1 MRYLGLILLLFT
13 TLLFGQTPKYTPDG
27 FRVAREGYQFVFPR
41 DHGNHPDF
49 KTEWWYVTGHLIN
62 KANGDRYGYQLT
74 FFRQASPKNKWKGN
88 SSWQSDQIYMAHAA
102 ITNESEKSFTHEEKL
117 NRGGI
122 LADSKISDLDISN
135 ESWFLKR
142 VPSGEINLQM
152 SINNMELRLKLK
164 PLTSLVIFGKKGVS
178 KKGDDPTASSHYLT
192 YPRMQSEGSMRLS
205 NGSLINMEGLSWM
218 DHEISS
224 NQLAINQ
231 SGWDWAG
238 IQLKNGYSM
247 MFYRLRLANG
257 TQDKNSVA
265 YFLDS
270 RGKILKST
278 KEFKIKILSNWTSLT
293 TKIEYPS
300 RIALTIDN
308 DIYFIEPT
316 LKDQELNSKRSGG
329 LSYWEGSCR
338 VKDSKGRWIG
348 NAYLELTGY
357 TVDNKN

>member
-1 MRYLGLILLLFT
+1 MKYFGFILFLFT

-27 FRVAREGYQFVFPR
+27 FRVAREGYQFVFPQ

-74 FFRQASPKNKWKGN
+74 FFRQASPKNKWRGN

-102 ITNESEKSFTHEEKL
+102 ITNESEKSFVHEEKL

-122 LADSKISDLDISN
+122 LANSKIGDLDVFN
-135 ESWFLKR
+135 ESWLLKR
-142 VPSGEINLQM
+142 IPCGEVNLQM
-152 SINNMELRLKLK
+152 SVKNMQLLLRLK
-164 PLTSLVIFGKKGVS
+164 PITSLVTFGEKGVS

-205 NGSLINMEGLSWM
+205 DGSSIELEGLSWM

-224 NQLAINQ
+224 NQLGSNQ

-238 IQLKNGYSM
+238 IQLNNGNSI
-247 MFYRLRLANG
+247 MFYRLRLADG
-257 TQDKNSVA
+257 TQDRNSVA
-265 YFLDS
+265 YYVDD
-270 RGKILKST
+270 RGKIFKST
-278 KEFKIKILSNWTSLT
+278 KLFRIRVLSNWTSSI

-300 RIALTIDN
+300 RIELTIDN
-308 DIYFIEPT
+308 DIYIIEPT
-316 LKDQELNSKRSGG
+316 MKDQELNSKRSGG

-338 VKDSKGRWIG
+338 VKDLNEKIIG

-357 TVDNKN
+357 TRRNN

>member
-1 MRYLGLILLLFT
+1 MRYLGLTLFLFT

-74 FFRQASPKNKWKGN
+74 FFRQASPKNKWRGN

-102 ITNESEKSFTHEEKL
+102 ITNESEKSFVHEEKL

-122 LADSKISDLDISN
+122 LANSKIGDLDVFN
-135 ESWFLKR
+135 ESWLLKR
-142 VPSGEINLQM
+142 IPSGEVNLQM
-152 SINNMELRLKLK
+152 SVKNMQLLLRLK
-164 PLTSLVIFGKKGVS
+164 PITSLVTFGEKGVS

-205 NGSLINMEGLSWM
+205 DGSSIELEGLSWM

-224 NQLAINQ
+224 NQLGSNQ

-238 IQLKNGYSM
+238 IQLNNGNSI
-247 MFYRLRLANG
+247 MFYRLRLADG
-257 TQDKNSVA
+257 TQDRNSVA
-265 YFLDS
+265 YYVDD
-270 RGKILKST
+270 RGKIFKST
-278 KEFKIKILSNWTSLT
+278 KLFRIRVLSNWTSSI

-300 RIALTIDN
+300 RIELTIDN
-308 DIYFIEPT
+308 DIYIIEPT
-316 LKDQELNSKRSGG
+316 MKDQELNSKRSGG

-338 VKDSKGRWIG
+338 VKDLNEKIIG

-357 TVDNKN
+357 TRRNN

>member
-1 MRYLGLILLLFT
+1 MKYFRFVVFLVTALLS
-13 TLLFGQTPKYTPDG
+13 GQAPKHTPDG
-27 FRVAREGYQFVFPR
+27 FRVAREGYPFVFPR

-49 KTEWWYVTGHLIN
+49 KTEWWYITGHLIN
-62 KANGDRYGYQLT
+62 KANGNRYGYQLT
-74 FFRQASPKNKWKGN
+74 FFRQASPKNKWRGN

-122 LADSKISDLDISN
+122 LANSKIGDLDIFN

-142 VPSGEINLQM
+142 LTNGEFDLQM
-152 SINNMELRLKLK
+152 SVSNMELRLKLK
-164 PLTSLVIFGKKGVS
+164 PLTSLVTFGKNGVS

-192 YPRMQSEGSMRLS
+192 YPRMQSEGFMRLS
-205 NGSLINMEGLSWM
+205 DGSSVEIEGLSWM

-224 NQLAINQ
+224 NQLASNQ

-238 IQLKNGYSM
+238 IQLNNGDSI
-247 MFYRLRLANG
+247 MFYRLRLADG
-257 TQDKNSVA
+257 SQDINSMA
-265 YFLDS
+265 YYVDNL
-270 RGKILKST
+270 GKMIKST
-278 KEFKIKILSNWTSLT
+278 KVFNIKILSTWISSI

-300 RIALTIDN
+300 TLQLTIDN
-308 DIYFIEPT
+308 DIYIIEPK
-316 LKDQELNSKRSGG
+316 LKNQELNSKTSGG

-338 VKDSKGRWIG
+338 VKNLSGKIIG

-357 TVDNKN
+357 ASRNN

>member
-1 MRYLGLILLLFT
+1 MKYFGFIAFLVT
-13 TLLFGQTPKYTPDG
+13 ALLFGQTPKYTPDG
-27 FRVAREGYQFVFPR
+27 FSVAREGYQFVFPR

-62 KANGDRYGYQLT
+62 KANGNRYGYQLT
-74 FFRQASPKNKWKGN
+74 FFRQASPKNKWRGN

-122 LADSKISDLDISN
+122 LANSKIGDLDVFN

-142 VPSGEINLQM
+142 LPNGEINLQM

-164 PLTSLVIFGKKGVS
+164 PLTSLVTFGEKGVS

-205 NGSLINMEGLSWM
+205 NGSLVNMEGLSWM

-224 NQLAINQ
+224 NQLASNQ

-238 IQLKNGYSM
+238 IQLDKGTSI
-247 MFYRLRLANG
+247 MFYRLRLADG
-257 TQDKNSVA
+257 TQDKNSMA
-265 YFLDS
+265 YLLDS
-270 RGKILKST
+270 QGRVLELT
-278 KEFKIKILSNWTSLT
+278 KEFTIKALSNWTSPT

-300 RIALTIDN
+300 RIELTIN
-308 DIYFIEPT
+308 NNIYFIEPT

-329 LSYWEGSCR
+329 LSYWEGSCQ
-338 VKDSKGRWIG
+338 VKDLSGKIIG

-357 TVDNKN
+357 TRRNN

>member
-1 MRYLGLILLLFT
+1 MRYLGFILFLFT
-13 TLLFGQTPKYTPDG
+13 TFLFGQTPKYTPDG
-27 FRVAREGYQFVFPR
+27 FRVAREGYPFVFPR

-62 KANGDRYGYQLT
+62 KANGNRYGYQLT
-74 FFRQASPKNKWKGN
+74 FFRQASPKNKWRGN

-102 ITNESEKSFTHEEKL
+102 ITNERGKSFTHEEKL

-122 LADSKISDLDISN
+122 LANSKIGDLDVFN

-142 VPSGEINLQM
+142 LPSGEFDLQV
-152 SINNMELRLKLK
+152 SVSNMELRLKLK
-164 PLTSLVIFGKKGVS
+164 PLTSLVTFGKNGVS

-205 NGSLINMEGLSWM
+205 DGSSVEIEGLSWM

-224 NQLAINQ
+224 NQLASNQ

-238 IQLKNGYSM
+238 IQLNNGDSI
-247 MFYRLRLANG
+247 MFYRLRLADG
-257 TQDKNSVA
+257 TQDINSIA
-265 YFLDS
+265 YYVNNQ
-270 RGKILKST
+270 GKIIRST
-278 KEFKIKILSNWTSLT
+278 KGFNINVLSNWTSSI
-293 TKIEYPS
+293 TKIKYPS
-300 RIALTIDN
+300 RIELVIDN
-308 DIYFIEPT
+308 DMYIIEPT
-316 LKDQELNSKRSGG
+316 LVEQELNSKTSRG

-338 VKDSKGRWIG
+338 VKDLSGKIVG

-357 TVDNKN
+357 SR

>member
-1 MRYLGLILLLFT
+1 MRYLGFILFLFT

-74 FFRQASPKNKWKGN
+74 FFRQASPKNKWRGN

-102 ITNESEKSFTHEEKL
+102 ITNESAKSFVHEEKL

-122 LADSKISDLDISN
+122 LANSMIGDLDVFN

-142 VPSGEINLQM
+142 IPSGEINLQM
-152 SINNMELRLKLK
+152 SVKNIQLSLKLISQT
-164 PLTSLVIFGKKGVS
+164 PLVTFGEKGVS
-178 KKGDDPTASSHYLT
+178 KKGDDSTASSHYLT
-192 YPRMQSEGSMRLS
+192 YPQMISEGSIKLFDS
-205 NGSLINMEGLSWM
+205 STISVEGLSWM

-224 NQLAINQ
+224 NQLGIDQA
-231 SGWDWAG
+231 GWDWAG
-238 IQLKNGYSM
+238 IQLNNGDSI
-247 MFYRLRLANG
+247 MFYRLRLMDG
-257 TQDKNSVA
+257 TQDRNSVA
-265 YFLDS
+265 YYID
-270 RGKILKST
+270 RQGKIIKAT
-278 KEFKIKILSNWTSLT
+278 KEFGISVTSYWISSK

-300 RIALTIDN
+300 KIVLTFDN
-308 DIYFIEPT
+308 DVYNIEPT

-329 LSYWEGSCR
+329 LSYWEGSCL
-338 VKDSKGRWIG
+338 VKDRNGQIIG

-357 TVDNKN
+357 SRFIN

>member
-1 MRYLGLILLLFT
+1 MKYFGFIAFLVT
-13 TLLFGQTPKYTPDG
+13 ALLFGQTPKYTSDG

-62 KANGDRYGYQLT
+62 KANGNRYGYQLT
-74 FFRQASPKNKWKGN
+74 FFRQASPKNKWRGN

-102 ITNESEKSFTHEEKL
+102 ITNEREKLFTHEEKL

-122 LADSKISDLDISN
+122 LANSKIGDLDVFN

-142 VPSGEINLQM
+142 LPSGEFDLQM
-152 SINNMELRLKLK
+152 SVNNMELRLKLK
-164 PLTSLVIFGKKGVS
+164 PLTSLVTFGKDGVS

-192 YPRMQSEGSMRLS
+192 YPRMQSEGSLKPP
-205 NGSLINMEGLSWM
+205 NGSSIKVEGLSWM

-238 IQLKNGYSM
+238 IQLENGYSI

-257 TQDKNSVA
+257 TQDMNSAIYYVNKQGA
-265 YFLDS
+265 
-270 RGKILKST
+270 ILKSSNDYQIKTLSYWESAIT
-278 KEFKIKILSNWTSLT
+278 KKR
-293 TKIEYPS
+293 YPS
-300 RIALTIDN
+300 IIQLRFQNEIYTIKP
-308 DIYFIEPT
+308 I
-316 LKDQELNSKRSGG
+316 LKDQEFESKRSGG
-329 LSYWEGSCR
+329 ISYWEGACD
-338 VKDSKGRWIG
+338 VFDINSKSIGR
-348 NAYLELTGY
+348 AYMELTGY
-357 TVDNKN
+357 

>member
-1 MRYLGLILLLFT
+1 LSYLGFILFLCT

-27 FRVAREGYQFVFPR
+27 FRVAREVYQFVFPR

-74 FFRQASPKNKWKGN
+74 FFRQASPKNKWRGN

-102 ITNESEKSFTHEEKL
+102 ITNESVKSFVHEEKL

-122 LADSKISDLDISN
+122 LANSKIGDLDVFN

-142 VPSGEINLQM
+142 ITSGEFDLQM
-152 SINNMELRLKLK
+152 SVKDMQLLLRLK
-164 PLTSLVIFGKKGVS
+164 PITSLVTFGEKGVS
-178 KKGDDPTASSHYLT
+178 RKGDDPTASSHYLT

-205 NGSLINMEGLSWM
+205 DGSSIELEGLSWM

-224 NQLAINQ
+224 NQLGSTQ

-238 IQLKNGYSM
+238 IQLNNGDSI
-247 MFYRLRLANG
+247 MFYRLRLADG
-257 TQDKNSVA
+257 TQDRNSLA
-265 YFLDS
+265 YYMDD
-270 RGKILKST
+270 RGNIFKST
-278 KEFKIKILSNWTSLT
+278 KKLRFKTLSNWTSSIT
-293 TKIEYPS
+293 GIEYPS
-300 RIALTIDN
+300 TIELTIDN
-308 DIYFIEPT
+308 DMYIIEPT
-316 LKDQELNSKRSGG
+316 LKDQELNSKASGG

-338 VKDSKGRWIG
+338 VKDRSGKVIG

-357 TVDNKN
+357 

>member
-1 MRYLGLILLLFT
+1 MKYFGFIVFFYT
-13 TLLFGQTPKYTPDG
+13 TFLFGQTPKYTPDG
-27 FRVAREGYQFVFPR
+27 FRVAREGYQFVFPQ

-74 FFRQASPKNKWKGN
+74 FFRQASPKNKWRGN

-102 ITNESEKSFTHEEKL
+102 ITNENEKSFVHEEKL

-122 LADSKISDLDISN
+122 LANSKIGDLDVFN

-142 VPSGEINLQM
+142 ITNEEFDLQM
-152 SINNMELRLKLK
+152 SVKNMQLHLKLK
-164 PLTSLVIFGKKGVS
+164 PLTSLVTFGEKGVS

-192 YPRMQSEGSMRLS
+192 YPRMKS
-205 NGSLINMEGLSWM
+205 NGSVRLSDGSSINVEGLSWM

-224 NQLAINQ
+224 NQLGSDQ

-238 IQLKNGYSM
+238 IQLDNGTSI
-247 MFYRLRLANG
+247 MFYRLRLTDG
-257 TQDKNSVA
+257 TQDINSIA
-265 YFLDS
+265 YYVNNQGEIIRS
-270 RGKILKST
+270 
-278 KEFKIKILSNWTSLT
+278 IKGFRINVLSNWTSSI

-300 RIALTIDN
+300 RVELVMNN
-308 DIYFIEPT
+308 DTYIIEPT
-316 LKDQELNSKRSGG
+316 LVDQELNSKRSGG
-329 LSYWEGSCR
+329 LSYWEGSCI
-338 VKDSKGRWIG
+338 VKNLRGEIMG

-357 TVDNKN
+357 LN

>member
-1 MRYLGLILLLFT
+1 MRYLGLTLFLFT

-62 KANGDRYGYQLT
+62 KTNGDRYGYQLT
-74 FFRQASPKNKWKGN
+74 FFRQASPKSKWRGN
-88 SSWQSDQIYMAHAA
+88 SNWQSDQIYMAHAA
-102 ITNESEKSFTHEEKL
+102 ITNESEKSFVHEEKL

-122 LADSKISDLDISN
+122 LANSKIGDLDVFN
-135 ESWFLKR
+135 ESWLLKR
-142 VPSGEINLQM
+142 IPSGEVNLQM
-152 SINNMELRLKLK
+152 SVKNMQLLLRLK
-164 PLTSLVIFGKKGVS
+164 PITSLVTFGEKGVS

-205 NGSLINMEGLSWM
+205 DGSSIELEGLSWM

-224 NQLAINQ
+224 NQLGSNQ

-238 IQLKNGYSM
+238 IQLNNGNSI
-247 MFYRLRLANG
+247 MFYRLRLADG
-257 TQDKNSVA
+257 TQDRNSVA
-265 YFLDS
+265 YYVDD
-270 RGKILKST
+270 RGKIFKST
-278 KEFKIKILSNWTSLT
+278 KLFRIRVLSNWTSSI

-300 RIALTIDN
+300 RIELTIDN
-308 DIYFIEPT
+308 DIYIIEPT
-316 LKDQELNSKRSGG
+316 MKDQELNSKRSGG

-338 VKDSKGRWIG
+338 VKDLNEKIIG

-357 TVDNKN
+357 TRRNN

>member
-1 MRYLGLILLLFT
+1 MRYFRFIAFLVT
-13 TLLFGQTPKYTPDG
+13 ALLFGQTPKYTPDG
-27 FRVAREGYQFVFPR
+27 FRVAREGYSFVFPR

-49 KTEWWYVTGHLIN
+49 KTEWWYITGHLIN
-62 KANGDRYGYQLT
+62 KANGNRYGYQLT
-74 FFRQASPKNKWKGN
+74 FFRQASPKNKWRGN

-122 LADSKISDLDISN
+122 LANSKIGDLDVFN

-142 VPSGEINLQM
+142 LTNSEFDLQM
-152 SINNMELRLKLK
+152 SVKNMELRLKLK
-164 PLTSLVIFGKKGVS
+164 PLTSLVIFGEKGVS
-178 KKGDDPTASSHYLT
+178 KKGDDPSASSHYLT

-224 NQLAINQ
+224 NQLGSNQ

-238 IQLKNGYSM
+238 IQIENGDSI

-257 TQDKNSVA
+257 TQDRNSVA

-270 RGKILKST
+270 QGRVLEFT
-278 KEFKIKILSNWTSLT
+278 KEFTIKAMSNWTSPT

-300 RIALTIDN
+300 RIELTVN
-308 DIYFIEPT
+308 KNIYLIEPT
-316 LKDQELNSKRSGG
+316 LKDQELNSQRSGG

-338 VKDSKGRWIG
+338 VKDLSGKIIG

-357 TVDNKN
+357 TRRKN